1 MTDMANVFNIV
12 GIHRIIRIFKEKI
25 ISLQQK
31 GTNELRTMGK
41 LLEQLKNYFENTP
54 VEVLKKES
62 AEWDYLNE
70 IGPDVLEYANMVKG
84 HIGTEMTYSSH
95 DDCFN
100 ENNYDFT
107 VSTNDISSNA
117 QYGKAA

>member
-1 MTDMANVFNIV
+1 MANVFNIV

-31 GTNELRTMGK
+31 ETNELRTMGK

-54 VEVLKKES
+54 VEVLEKES

-84 HIGTEMTYSSH
+84 YIDTETAYSCSN
-95 DDCFN
+95 DCFS